1 MLKILYDSTILTN
14 MKKFMFTKENVLNGY
29 KYKNGIVKA
38 NVEAGAANVEEA
50 CVEACAEKVEACAA
64 NVEASAALEDAT
76 ACIAELDAY
85 MGAEDK
91 KNLYTHLII
100 KVINYFGVFILYSTA
115 MKIMN

>member
-50 CVEACAEKVEACAA
+50 CVEACAEKVEACIELSAA

-91 KNLYTHLII
+91 KKSLYTPYNKGDKLFWFCQI
-100 KVINYFGVFILYSTA
+100 
-115 MKIMN
+115 